1 MKLHSKWH
9 FRILPSRFRLR
20 SPSLRTNDR
29 GLTLIELLV
38 ASILTAVIIL
48 VGWSG
53 LISAMNMSN
62 VAQARSARQTE
73 LNRALDFMT
82 NEVRVARSINQSGS
96 LLANGTTVTLQNVV
110 SNAGVNLPALGSY
123 GTLGLYLERSTTP
136 APAICPAG
144 GPNAGAPPPQPADF
158 DPIVYDI
165 RSSPSGWLK
174 PKMLARYGRVPDSD
188 GTVNPCSS
196 PVSSD
201 PLIDALS
208 TTAKSTPT
216 CPGGLLSGD
225 GGFYTCV
232 VGNQVKFFI
241 QSDVSNVEA
250 KQTSSTA
257 ASRILSLPPGLTLSL
272 NRVTG
277 SNTVN
282 LSWAWPSGGTA
293 WLYEVRR
300 ARGGLVWTP
309 YIGTKM
315 AFNDSLWLVAPGEEV
330 CFWVKATQSLTKT
343 AESNKVCVIK

>member
-1 MKLHSKWH
+1 MKLHFKWH

-20 SPSLRTNDR
+20 SPSSWSNNR
-29 GLTLIELLV
+29 GLTLVELLV
-38 ASILTAVIIL
+38 ATVLTAVIIL

-110 SNAGVNLPALGSY
+110 ANAGVNLASLGSY

-208 TTAKSTPT
+208 ATAKSTPT
-216 CPGGLLSGD
+216 CPGVLSGE
-225 GGFYTCV
+225 GGFYSCV
-232 VGNQVKFFI
+232 VGNQVQFFI

-257 ASRILSLPPGLTLSL
+257 ASRILSLPPGFTLSF
-272 NRVTG
+272 NRPTG

-282 LSWAWPSGGTA
+282 LSWTWPSGGMPI
-293 WLYEVRR
+293 YELKSSWR
-300 ARGGLVWTP
+300 GLVWTP
-309 YIGTKM
+309 YIGTQKT
-315 AFNDSLWLVAPGEEV
+315 FNYSLALAAPKEEV
-330 CFWVKATQSLTKT
+330 CFWVKATRFLVKT
-343 AESNKVCVIK
+343 DESNKVCVIK